1 MQKTFITLAVLIA
14 LNLPNNTLANTCG
27 LWQSK
32 LNSTQRK
39 LNNGGN
45 QSQVKQWVKERNYY
59 ADELDKCNKKSGT
72 HRWIET
78 SGNNNQQAS
87 QRRAHEQPRAI
98 NTDNAQLRQI
108 IATCNYWID
117 QHNQNATDDNRTFK
131 NTACLNADK
140 SAQDLKTIAANTTTL
155 NVTTSPAEET
165 SPKRSLKECLKP
177 NNLIDDDVKR
187 CTQGQ
192 MEPNWPLNY

>member
-1 MQKTFITLAVLIA
+1 MQKTFIALAALVA

-45 QSQVKQWVKERNYY
+45 QSQVKQWAKERNYY
-59 ADELDKCNKKSGT
+59 ANELDKCNKKSGT

-78 SGNNNQQAS
+78 SGSNSRQVP
-87 QRRAHEQPRAI
+87 QRRTHEQPRTI
-98 NTDNAQLRQI
+98 NTDNAQLQQI
-108 IATCNYWID
+108 IATCNYWIG
-117 QHNQNATDDNRTFK
+117 QYNQKATDDNRTFK

-140 SAQDLKTIAANTTTL
+140 SAQDLKTIEANANALNTTTR
-155 NVTTSPAEET
+155 TMEE
-165 SPKRSLKECLKP
+165 SFPKRSLKECVKP
-177 NNLIDDDVKR
+177 NNRIDDDVKR
-187 CTQGQ
+187 CMQGQ
-192 MEPNWPLNY
+192 IEPNWPLNY